1 MYLHFTEIN
10 NYVIGFGDE
19 YYRTSNGDKSFLTAY
34 KSVLNSKGTEESLT
48 TFAWWEIG
56 HGKFRFRH
64 PWKEYL
70 KVGVY
75 TRKCAYHIETL
86 NGHLEAK
93 DEVIFSFGL
102 LDFITPNY
110 CYWPLSPPI
119 ITLTSVTPNLTLSA
133 HSKLKEAIKE
143 PCMTMSSEVGKVLK
157 ELGSS
162 LKLMIYP
169 SSSAVHIKNC
179 KEAVEELNTA
189 LRASM
194 VAEYDIQEIIPVI
207 AATSILVE
215 IIKCVE
221 TISEA
226 IEELSKQAHFLNI
239 GLPQMLV
246 NGGEEEE
253 ESITITVLS
262 NDGIPKELDL
272 DKSKLDIK

>member
-34 KSVLNSKGTEESLT
+34 KSVLNSKGTEESLSNSIAISNVNNILSQT

-70 KVGVY
+70 KIGVY

-93 DEVIFSFGL
+93 DEA
-102 LDFITPNY
+102 
-110 CYWPLSPPI
+110 LSK
-119 ITLTSVTPNLTLSA
+119 S
-133 HSKLKEAIKE
+133 KEAIKE
-143 PCMTMSSEVGKVLK
+143 PCMRMSSEVGKVLK

-189 LRASM
+189 LRASI

-246 NGGEEEE
+246 NGGEEE
-253 ESITITVLS
+253 SITITVLS
-262 NDGIPKELDL
+262 NDGIPRESDL